1 MTNSVRMDIS
11 GLTLRWS
18 QVDAAR
24 FRAEGHWQDSTLVD
38 TARAALAA
46 EPEATLLIEGE
57 RRLTRREAWD
67 KALRLAAFFHRRG
80 LKPGDVVSLQLPN
93 WIEAAIIA
101 LAARMCGLIINPIP
115 PIYRDAEMG
124 YILGNCRAKMIFVPG
139 VFRKHTH
146 ASKACVARCPICR
159 TWWWYATKAGM
170 PRSPPRPCLKPICR
184 ASIPLRS

>member
-57 RRLTRREAWD
+57 RRLPVTREWSSFDRG
-67 KALRLAAFFHRRG
+67 ALNAQSDSSITTTFLQSILVDNPARL
-80 LKPGDVVSLQLPN
+80 
-93 WIEAAIIA
+93 
-101 LAARMCGLIINPIP
+101 
-115 PIYRDAEMG
+115 YG
-124 YILGNCRAKMIFVPG
+124 YP
-139 VFRKHTH
+139 
-146 ASKACVARCPICR
+146 
-159 TWWWYATKAGM
+159 
-170 PRSPPRPCLKPICR
+170 
-184 ASIPLRS
+184 